1 MVSTLVQALDFC
13 SVGTVGIAAGPVAGA
28 YVGVSELASKLGQ
41 NLIHRATRL
50 GNDNAVVA
58 KVVCVAAGIVFCVTG
73 GVVFLFTCMTH
84 PWTFTV
90 SVSTN
95 CLIYLFK
102 IKERISGLATKKFT
116 NPGVDDVQHT
126 HFVENLRNKEK
137 NPQKLSP
144 LQKEMQQMHFAEDTH
159 TKEMILQEFSRLKNR
174 IEEGSAFLRDLLLDS
189 RHYQLRKSQ
198 NIPNPPY
205 TFNDEQRKKEIL
217 RLFDSTSIKVFNDD
231 GTKKSRVHVRSE
243 IVKQLDCVWFY
254 NNSNNK
260 KIFDWLIYF
269 FTKNPDQI
277 DDFIKELG
285 AAAFHCSARIATLLS
300 DFYICY
306 VKPDQLE
313 TASTLQITTRLY
325 MFLDR
330 LRKGILD
337 NAATFKADLHLA
349 ATHAWVRKNI
359 GPTFGVWNVLEDTRW
374 DDYSYVQRGKNDDI
388 VRTRFISCYTPSII
402 LEILQKE
409 LHRGASSEFS
419 FMRLQEWFDARHIKA
434 EEFTEEITDE
444 KGNVN
449 YPVKKEALLY
459 FLMATHVVRPDAQSG
474 KIYK

>member
-260 KIFDWLIYF
+260 KI
-269 FTKNPDQI
+269 
-277 DDFIKELG
+277 
-285 AAAFHCSARIATLLS
+285 
-300 DFYICY
+300 
-306 VKPDQLE
+306 
-313 TASTLQITTRLY
+313 
-325 MFLDR
+325 
-330 LRKGILD
+330 
-337 NAATFKADLHLA
+337 
-349 ATHAWVRKNI
+349 
-359 GPTFGVWNVLEDTRW
+359 
-374 DDYSYVQRGKNDDI
+374 
-388 VRTRFISCYTPSII
+388 
-402 LEILQKE
+402 
-409 LHRGASSEFS
+409 
-419 FMRLQEWFDARHIKA
+419 
-434 EEFTEEITDE
+434 
-444 KGNVN
+444 
-449 YPVKKEALLY
+449 
-459 FLMATHVVRPDAQSG
+459 
-474 KIYK
+474 